1 MCVTVLFFPSFVS
14 EVVRLYYKDDDAVEE
29 DEEIQAFVKDVHNF
43 GMQGF
48 ESCGEC
54 NETCVLTKQQCCK
67 RLPGF
72 LHFLLPQK
80 HKNILFL

>member
-1 MCVTVLFFPSFVS
+1 MH
-14 EVVRLYYKDDDAVEE
+14 LYYKDDDAVEE

-54 NETCVLTKQQCCK
+54 VEMGVLAKQQCYNP
-67 RLPGF
+67 LPVF
-72 LHFLLPQK
+72 LQYLLQQIYFFISRVSQVLENP
-80 HKNILFL
+80 